1 MLEVIAKFVEWV
13 FSLFASR
20 EYKEQQER
28 LRQHDEQW
36 RLRPRRPQATKKT
49 GGSVDS

>member
-1 MLEVIAKFVEWV
+1 MLEVIAKCVEWV

-20 EYKEQQER
+20 EYKERQER
-28 LRQHDEQW
+28 LRKHNEQW
-36 RLRPRRPQATKKT
+36 SLPRRPQATKRT